1 MRDQQPLEPIAL
13 EAYEALAEPFAAR
26 VDTKPHN
33 AYYERPATLSL
44 LPDVQG
50 KRVLD
55 AGCGPGVYA
64 EWLLNHGALVV
75 GFDVSDKM
83 VHLARQ
89 RLGTK
94 ADIQQADLGKPLDF
108 LADASFDIVLS
119 TLVLDYVKDW
129 ERLFREFF
137 RVLRQHGHLI
147 FSVGHPFADFMA
159 HPQGNYFR
167 TELIEYEFRGFGTP
181 VRVPTYRRPLS
192 ALINPLLDVGFTLE
206 RLIEPT
212 PIDAFRQTDP
222 KDYAELSR
230 QPGFLCVR
238 ARK

>member
-1 MRDQQPLEPIAL
+1 MHEHQPVEPIAL

-33 AYYERPATLSL
+33 AYYERPATLAL
-44 LPDVQG
+44 LPDVRG

-55 AGCGPGVYA
+55 AGCGPGAYA
-64 EWLLNHGALVV
+64 EWLLEHGAVVV
-75 GFDVSDKM
+75 GLDVSAKM
-83 VHLARQ
+83 VRLAKQ
-89 RLGTK
+89 RVGTRGH
-94 ADIQQADLGKPLDF
+94 IQQADLGKPLDF

-119 TLVLDYVKDW
+119 TLALDDVKDW
-129 ERLFREFF
+129 RRVFAEFY
-137 RVLRQHGHLI
+137 RVLRQPGYLV
-147 FSVGHPFADFMA
+147 FSVGHPFADFVA
-159 HPQGNYFR
+159 HPAGNYFH
-167 TELIEYEFRGFGTP
+167 TELIEYEYRGFGTP

-192 ALINPLLDVGFTLE
+192 GLINPLLDVGFTLE
-206 RLIEPT
+206 RLVEPT
-212 PIDAFRQTDP
+212 PTEAFRETDP